1 MSKTHK
7 GSRPISPAAPRA
19 GRRTFLW
26 VGLVALGAFALVIVG
41 YTLLR
46 GGSGVPA
53 AGGGQT
59 GPVVEVDQDVFD
71 YGDVKVNTPIETLFR
86 VRNAGDQPLKIA
98 GDPEVELVE
107 GC

>member
-19 GRRTFLW
+19 GRRTLLW
-26 VGLVALGAFALVIVG
+26 VGLMALGAFALVVVG
-41 YTLLR
+41 FTLLR
-46 GGSGVPA
+46 GGSGGPA
-53 AGGGQT
+53 AGGSQ

-71 YGDVKVNTPIETLFR
+71 YGDVKVNTPIETLLR